1 MNFVLIQG
9 IFAVCFGLLLLRLA
23 TSAFRGEIP
32 RSRAVI
38 WAFVWSVGLVLVLN
52 PKLSFGLARLL
63 GVTRGTDA
71 VTYTA
76 IAFLSVMIFRAF
88 QLLDAQDQQL
98 SKMTTQLALY
108 EWEHGRPSSRGAR
121 ATGGPDTP
129 RSEIRP
135 DSPEEARS

>member
-23 TSAFRGEIP
+23 MSAFRGEIP
-32 RSRAVI
+32 RSRAAI
-38 WAFVWSVGLVLVLN
+38 WAFVWTVGLVLVLS
-52 PKLSFGLARLL
+52 PRLSFGLARLL

-88 QLLDAQDQQL
+88 QLLDVQDQQL

-108 EWEHGRPSSRGAR
+108 EWEHDRPSRRDRSR
-121 ATGGPDTP
+121 GGPDTP
-129 RSEIRP
+129 RSESRP